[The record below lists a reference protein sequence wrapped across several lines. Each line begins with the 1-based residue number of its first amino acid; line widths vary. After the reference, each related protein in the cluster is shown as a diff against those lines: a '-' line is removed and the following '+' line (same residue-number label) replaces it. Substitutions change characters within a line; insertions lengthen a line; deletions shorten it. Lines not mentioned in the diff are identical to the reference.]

1 MATGPTI
8 GFGVAGTSQVYKMD
22 LASYQAFSS
31 LGNPIRSGCIIIDS
45 TTTPHTVLG
54 ISDGAGGFTG
64 GLTPDQVTAVQALVS
79 GGGNFILG
87 RNSAVRLN
95 SQALSVMASP
105 PTVASSTTNAL
116 ASGQFTGLVN
126 GNATPLLGNNVLTLF
141 RNAYYRLRGVG
152 YPGYFYLEADTFTQG
167 SPSAYSSLTGAL
179 SFLFTGAAFSISLAG
194 TGQSVFIKVNGA
206 FISLTPTTL
215 ASDGGLYFLNV
226 SGLTSGNNRI
236 DILTSGAL
244 SIGGVWAGLTDAI
257 TPAPRRGPRVVVAG
271 DSFEEGTGNEVNS
284 FWSWLTYAAEYL
296 GWDDVIAS
304 AVGGTGLLAGALP
317 KVPWTARAA
326 RDFGGVGADVLWIKQ
341 SINDSGYTAAQVVA
355 ALAATITS
363 ANTAAGKSLDVI
375 ISSPTVNGG
384 AAKVTQLQ
392 RQQNAAC
399 KAFAAANNYIYLDS
413 MEMMLDS
420 SITPSSAV
428 LNSAVSANA
437 VSLATT
443 PALTAGATYKFLD
456 GTAFYVFSVSG
467 STATI
472 DGCINAQA
480 SGATLTQ
487 CGANYLTGTG
497 KVGATTGKGSA
508 DVAVAADG
516 THPRDFGHRLL
527 GWTEANLLVNAIQ
540 RRGLA

>member
-1 MATGPTI
+1 MFIIMWITGRTP
-8 GFGVAGTSQVYKMD
+8 
-22 LASYQAFSS
+22 ASWTE
-31 LGNPIRSGCIIIDS
+31 S
-45 TTTPHTVLG
+45 TTIPSIMVHG
-54 ISDGAGGFTG
+54 KSDNE
-64 GLTPDQVTAVQALVS
+64 LRALVQS
-79 GGGNFILG
+79 RAKRIKVHIIE
-87 RNSAVRLN
+87 A
-95 SQALSVMASP
+95 
-105 PTVASSTTNAL
+105 
-116 ASGQFTGLVN
+116 
-126 GNATPLLGNNVLTLF
+126 
-141 RNAYYRLRGVG
+141 G
-152 YPGYFYLEADTFTQG
+152 YCADT
-167 SPSAYSSLTGAL
+167 SH
-179 SFLFTGAAFSISLAG
+179 
-194 TGQSVFIKVNGA
+194 
-206 FISLTPTTL
+206 
-215 ASDGGLYFLNV
+215 
-226 SGLTSGNNRI
+226 
-236 DILTSGAL
+236 
-244 SIGGVWAGLTDAI
+244 
-257 TPAPRRGPRVVVAG
+257 
-271 DSFEEGTGNEVNS
+271 
-284 FWSWLTYAAEYL
+284 AEK
-296 GWDDVIAS
+296 DDE
-304 AVGGTGLLAGALP
+304 
-317 KVPWTARAA
+317 
-326 RDFGGVGADVLWIKQ
+326 
-341 SINDSGYTAAQVVA
+341 
-355 ALAATITS
+355 
-363 ANTAAGKSLDVI
+363 
-375 ISSPTVNGG
+375 
-384 AAKVTQLQ
+384 KVTQLQ

-480 SGATLTQ
+480 SSATLTQ